1 MRTLQEEVFTNRN
14 PGAEKELL
22 LLRAEYEKV
31 SVTRATSSMLRLNQA
46 FYEHGEKPGK
56 LLAWQT
62 KQLETRRTVT
72 SVINDSSETIT
83 DPSGINNTL
92 WIYYENIYKSQT
104 EFDPQ
109 AQKTFMDRLN
119 IPTFPQEFAEQL
131 EADLTQE
138 EISTAIDDMKVG
150 KTPGPDGI
158 PVDFY
163 NVFKYKLLQS
173 LLEIFLEAFQTG
185 SLSRSMAGAST
196 LLPKPGNPTIGVKI

>member
-1 MRTLQEEVFTNRN
+1 
-14 PGAEKELL
+14 
-22 LLRAEYEKV
+22 
-31 SVTRATSSMLRLNQA
+31 MLRLNQT

-62 KQLETRRTVT
+62 KQLETRRTDT
-72 SVINDSSETIT
+72 SVFNDSGETIT
-83 DPSGINNTL
+83 DPSGINNTF
-92 WIYYENIYKSQT
+92 WTYYENLYKSQT

-119 IPTFPQEFAEQL
+119 IPTIPQEFAEQL

-138 EISTAIDDMKVG
+138 VISTAIDDMKVG

-158 PVDFY
+158 PVDLY
-163 NVFKYKLLQS
+163 NVFKSKLLQP

-185 SLSRSMAGAST
+185 SLSRSMAGALIT
-196 LLPKPGNPTIGVKI
+196 LLPKPGKSNNRCENLRLISLLNADIKMLSKILAKR